1 MIFYLFM
8 VVVREE
14 EFPGEQAPRN
24 SATAGTV
31 GLALL
36 SKGEKVKVA
45 LLSRGDDK
53 EGGAGRL
60 RRSLLERESVL

>member
-1 MIFYLFM
+1 M

-14 EFPGEQAPRN
+14 ELPGEQAPRN

-31 GLALL
+31 GLALF

-45 LLSRGDDK
+45 VLSRGDDK